1 MKENPLKSDWSEQIK
16 KDFSTINEEIDEAKI
31 ASQSDNVYKKNIK
44 EQMRK
49 VALLKFNKMKE
60 KHSKIKDITYESLS
74 KPQSYITSNL
84 LNNKQTGLIVN
95 LRSRCERSFRNN
107 FKTMH
112 PVYQSC
118 PLCELVPDT
127 QEHALECKTIK
138 EYMTRNE
145 LEELQSVRYEHLFGS
160 TEEQAALS
168 AVYINILSIR
178 DRLLEEEP
186 ADQGDILDLQTSD
199 TLYN

>member
-1 MKENPLKSDWSEQIK
+1 
-16 KDFSTINEEIDEAKI
+16 
-31 ASQSDNVYKKNIK
+31 
-44 EQMRK
+44 
-49 VALLKFNKMKE
+49 
-60 KHSKIKDITYESLS
+60 
-74 KPQSYITSNL
+74 
-84 LNNKQTGLIVN
+84 
-95 LRSRCERSFRNN
+95 
-107 FKTMH
+107 MH